1 MKPTKQTVYLP
12 VKVENDATFLITK
25 EMRDYLNSSSS
36 INFYKNGECV
46 YTPSFITKTTKES
59 EGLEHLIIERLNK
72 KELFVFTSEQLNEYT
87 TNIIKQAL
95 ETAAQNAEV
104 KVTEN
109 ALIEDG
115 SCYTTYDDGV
125 ISVTS
130 DKQSIINTFEETFK
144 KFSVE

>member
-12 VKVENDATFLITK
+12 IK
-25 EMRDYLNSSSS
+25 EHS
-36 INFYKNGECV
+36 IFK
-46 YTPSFITKTTKES
+46 ILES
-59 EGLEHLIIERLNK
+59 GIILQNCYPEEGY
-72 KELFVFTSEQLNEYT
+72 FFTSEQLNEYIKG
-87 TNIIKQAL
+87 IIEKSL
-95 ETAAQNAEV
+95 ETAAENAEV